1 MTREERQKYDAFQKE
16 LHEIPANRLG
26 FFTSVEGIEEPHP
39 ANNPFDRWKQNEEY
53 ENKAICKHLG
63 IEYREEDFVI
73 SAEELARQWA
83 SRLPTSEI
91 S

>member
-16 LHEIPANRLG
+16 LHESPANRLG

-83 SRLPTSEI
+83 SRITYK
-91 S
+91 